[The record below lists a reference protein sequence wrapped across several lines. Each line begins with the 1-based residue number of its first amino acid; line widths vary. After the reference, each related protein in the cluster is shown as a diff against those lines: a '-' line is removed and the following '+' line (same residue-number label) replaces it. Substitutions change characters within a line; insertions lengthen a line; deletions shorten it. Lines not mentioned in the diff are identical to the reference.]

1 MEEKT
6 RVGMTELA
14 AGALRIIPRLPTAN
28 KGLALLPLIRSGQ
41 RRSIGRMVEKWARK
55 RPGAIALRDA
65 GGELTYRDLSG
76 SANRI
81 GHLLQQE
88 GVRKG
93 DAVAVLMHNRKEL
106 VVAAT
111 GALKFGGVAGL
122 LNYNQQGDVLA
133 HSLALI
139 EPRALIVGTE
149 CREAFESVRD
159 RLPASL
165 AGRVF
170 WVADGDA
177 APIDGLRD
185 LDGECAGM
193 TAEDPPA
200 GEDVRTQDAAF
211 LIFTSGTTGM
221 PKAAIMSHG
230 RWLRAMAGVGM
241 ASLRMARSDVFYC
254 PLPLYHNNAITL
266 AWGATLSAGATL
278 AIGRK
283 FSASRFWDEVS
294 AFQATAFCY
303 IGELCRYLL
312 EQPAHPLE
320 RSHGVRVVLG
330 NGLRPELWQAFRERF
345 GVPHINEFYGAS
357 ECNLLFTNSFNV
369 DASCGFCPLSYA
381 VVAYDPD
388 TEEPVRDS
396 KGRLRQV
403 RTGESGL
410 LLSRVTRLSP
420 FDGYTSE
427 EEGERKLLRD
437 GFRRGDCWFNTG
449 DLVRAMGFRHVQ
461 FVDRLGDTFRWKGE
475 NVATTEVESVMNAH
489 EQVHEA
495 VVYGVEVPDAEGRAG
510 MASLTLVDDR
520 RPLDGRGLAE
530 HLHARLPEYA
540 VPLFLR
546 VRDGHDSTTTFK
558 YQKTALKREGFDPR
572 TVPDPVYVLRD
583 RQRGYEPMDAQLHD
597 AFCAGAH
604 GDQREAVNE

>member
-6 RVGMTELA
+6 RVGVTELA
-14 AGALRIIPRLPTAN
+14 TGALRIIPRLPTAN

-41 RRSIGRMVEKWARK
+41 RRSIGRMVEKWARR
-55 RPGAIALRDA
+55 RPEATALRDA
-65 GGELTYRDLSG
+65 GGQLSYGDLNTA
-76 SANRI
+76 ANRI
-81 GHLLQQE
+81 GHLLQSE

-93 DAVAVLMHNRKEL
+93 EAVAVLMQNRNAL
-106 VVAAT
+106 VVTAT
-111 GALKFGGVAGL
+111 GALKIGGVAGL

-133 HSLALI
+133 HSLSLI

-159 RLPASL
+159 RLPATL
-165 AGRVF
+165 EGRVF

-177 APIDGLRD
+177 SPVTGLRD
-185 LDGECAGM
+185 LEGECTGMAADNPAAGR
-193 TAEDPPA
+193 E
-200 GEDVRTQDAAF
+200 VRTHDAAF

-241 ASLRMARSDVFYC
+241 ASLRMARNDVFYC

-266 AWGATLSAGATL
+266 AWGAALSAGATL

-283 FSASRFWDEVS
+283 FSASRFWDEVN

-320 RSHGVRVVLG
+320 RRHAVRVVLG
-330 NGLRPELWQAFRERF
+330 NGLRPELWPAFRERF
-345 GVPHINEFYGAS
+345 GIPHINEFYGAS

-388 TEEPVRDS
+388 TEAPVRND
-396 KGRLRQV
+396 KGRLQQV
-403 RTGESGL
+403 RTGETGL

-420 FDGYTSE
+420 FDGYTSR

-475 NVATTEVESVMNAH
+475 NVATTEVESVMNTH
-489 EQVHEA
+489 PQIHEA
-495 VVYGVEVPDAEGRAG
+495 VVYGVEVPGAEGRAG

-520 RPLDGRGLAE
+520 EPLDGRGLAE

-546 VRDGHDSTTTFK
+546 VRDSHDSTTTFK
-558 YQKTALKREGFDPR
+558 YQKSALKREGFDPR
-572 TVPDPVYVLRD
+572 TVLDPVYVLRD
-583 RQRGYEPMDAQLHD
+583 RRLGYVPMDARGYD
-597 AFCAGAH
+597 AFCAGDD
-604 GDQREAVNE
+604 GDRREAANE